1 MTKTETIVAEIRRR
15 VEEGL
20 LPPGAKLASI
30 RRAAEEFG
38 VSKNTAVEAYD
49 RLVSLGLI
57 AARPGAGF
65 SVVSSARPVRG
76 DEAPPHLVEAVDS
89 VSLLRAQLDQNYQ
102 LRVGDGR
109 PPAAWM
115 DGILPKRALGA
126 SGEATAD
133 SSGYGSPKGYRGL
146 RELIAARFRARDIAL
161 DAERVVTTFGANHAL
176 DMIIRRYLSPGD
188 TVLVDDPGYY
198 PLFAK
203 LKFAQVRQVGVRR
216 GPQGPDLDDLRACA
230 ERERP
235 AFFFTQSHAQNPT
248 GGSIDLA
255 HAHGVLQ
262 IAETHGFRV
271 VDDDPFVDLPGAR
284 GVPLAALDQLRN
296 VIFVGSFSKTVS
308 ASFRSGYIAAASDIV
323 DELAELKMITA
334 VNSSRFSELMI
345 ADMMTSRR
353 YDKHLKRLGQRI
365 EAASAD
371 LAAVFARLG
380 LATHS
385 PPGHGY
391 YTYLELPERENDLEI
406 AQRAARES
414 IFLAPGP
421 FFAAGPARHRP
432 GLRINIARA
441 GDPRFVAFL
450 KRLAAGF

>member
-1 MTKTETIVAEIRRR
+1 M
-15 VEEGL
+15 
-20 LPPGAKLASI
+20 
-30 RRAAEEFG
+30 
-38 VSKNTAVEAYD
+38 
-49 RLVSLGLI
+49 
-57 AARPGAGF
+57 
-65 SVVSSARPVRG
+65 
-76 DEAPPHLVEAVDS
+76 
-89 VSLLRAQLDQNYQ
+89 
-102 LRVGDGR
+102 
-109 PPAAWM
+109 
-115 DGILPKRALGA
+115 
-126 SGEATAD
+126 
-133 SSGYGSPKGYRGL
+133 
-146 RELIAARFRARDIAL
+146 
-161 DAERVVTTFGANHAL
+161 
-176 DMIIRRYLSPGD
+176 
-188 TVLVDDPGYY
+188 
-198 PLFAK
+198 
-203 LKFAQVRQVGVRR
+203 
-216 GPQGPDLDDLRACA
+216 
-230 ERERP
+230 
-235 AFFFTQSHAQNPT
+235 
-248 GGSIDLA
+248 
-255 HAHGVLQ
+255 
-262 IAETHGFRV
+262 
-271 VDDDPFVDLPGAR
+271 
-284 GVPLAALDQLRN
+284 
-296 VIFVGSFSKTVS
+296 IFVGSFSKTVS

-414 IFLAPGP
+414 IFLAPGT